1 MGTIASGDLVHGFYS
16 VWRLGCLR
24 TLFNSIG
31 PPIAATHVSQLL
43 YNSFDYYLCLVVSS
57 LLSRRLPTNKDV
69 FALSCLLCAPR
80 GIDRFVRFEV
90 LHGSTLGKGRV
101 LVGVG
106 IGDILRCVVPRI
118 RCLLPLEGVDE
129 EALVVGRWVV
139 QDTIHTV
146 DQPRPCLGRAR
157 LLPWW
162 QVCRDD
168 ASAVDQHLLLVLRG
182 KHLLSVVVSFNP
194 AVEAG
199 DVYVRRRQH
208 VPERA

>member
-1 MGTIASGDLVHGFYS
+1 M
-16 VWRLGCLR
+16 
-24 TLFNSIG
+24 
-31 PPIAATHVSQLL
+31 
-43 YNSFDYYLCLVVSS
+43 VSS

-80 GIDRFVRFEV
+80 GIDQFVRFEV

-106 IGDILRCVVPRI
+106 IGVSDILRCVVPRV
-118 RCLLPLEGVDE
+118 RCLLPLEGVDG

-146 DQPRPCLGRAR
+146 YQPRPCLGRAR

-168 ASAVDQHLLLVLRG
+168 ASAVDQHLLLQLRG
-182 KHLLSVVVSFNP
+182 RTSSLSCSLLQSCGRGWRCLCP
-194 AVEAG
+194 EEAAG
-199 DVYVRRRQH
+199 SRMCLGRRR
-208 VPERA
+208 A